1 MPRRPTARALLA
13 GLAWAALLALLPWWL
28 GLPLLLALA
37 AALPLLLPRLAPMDA
52 LRLSHALGWGLAGLL
67 FALQRALGGD
77 AWASCLALLAALVG
91 YTLLAGLQ
99 AWLGRSP
106 ARPAAGDS
114 TPAWPELALAPIGPA
129 ARIIELQLPQWQSAD
144 ADPHPGGVHYVH
156 GGYRFDDGLQLDDV
170 AMPVAC
176 SEDGRWFVARRSDG
190 CGIVLCDRQRGQ
202 LHRLR
207 GWQLCG
213 WYRDQPWLSR
223 DDDALPLPLS
233 AVLGQDASSDRAA
246 VEA

>member
-1 MPRRPTARALLA
+1 MRRPTARALLA
-13 GLAWAALLALLPWWL
+13 GLAWAVLLALLPWWL

-37 AALPLLLPRLAPMDA
+37 AALPLLLHRLAPLDA
-52 LRLSHALGWGLAGLL
+52 LRLSHALGWGLVGLL
-67 FALQRALGGD
+67 LALQRALGGG
-77 AWASCLALLAALVG
+77 AWGWCLALLAALVG

-106 ARPAAGDS
+106 ARPAAHDS

-129 ARIIELQLPQWQSAD
+129 AHIIELQLPQWQSAD
-144 ADPHPGGVHYVH
+144 DDPHFAGVHYRH
-156 GGYRFDDGLQLDDV
+156 GGYRIDDGLQIDDV
-170 AMPVAC
+170 AMPAAC
-176 SEDGRWFVARRSDG
+176 SEDARWFVARRSDG
-190 CGIVLCDRQRGQ
+190 TGIVLCDRQRGQ

-207 GWQLCG
+207 GWQLSG

-223 DDDALPLPLS
+223 DDDAMPLPLS
-233 AVLGQDASSDRAA
+233 AVLGQDAAGDRAA

>member
-1 MPRRPTARALLA
+1 MRRPTARALLA

-37 AALPLLLPRLAPMDA
+37 AALPLLLHRLAPVDA

-77 AWASCLALLAALVG
+77 ARASCIALLAALVG

-99 AWLGRSP
+99 AWLGRKP
-106 ARPAAGDS
+106 ARPAIGDS
-114 TPAWPELALAPIGPA
+114 TPAWPELALAPIGPTA
-129 ARIIELQLPQWQSAD
+129 QIIELQLPQWQSAD
-144 ADPHPGGVHYVH
+144 ADPPLGDAHYVQ
-156 GGYRFDDGLQLDDV
+156 GGYRFDDGLYIDDV

-176 SEDGRWFVARRSDG
+176 SEDARWFVARRSDG
-190 CGIVLCDRQRGQ
+190 GGIVLRDRQRGQ

-207 GWQLCG
+207 DWQLSG

-223 DDDALPLPLS
+223 SEDALPLPLS
-233 AVLGQDASSDRAA
+233 AVLGEDAAADRAA